1 MIRILPALLM
11 LPALLALADP
21 AAPPV
26 AARKPWSQSYHGQP
40 LADEYHWLQNRKDPA
55 VLAYLKAENA
65 YTEAA
70 TAAIAPLA
78 RRLAAE
84 IGARTTASELTL
96 PSRQGGFYYYTRT
109 VAGQQYPLNCRRRA
123 AADGSYDEHAPE
135 QMLLDQNR
143 LARGTKFF
151 ALEGVMPSPDGQL
164 LAYRADTSGQH
175 QFQLHVKDLRS
186 GRELPLAVA
195 RVTSMEWAADNR
207 TILLTQADPS
217 TLRPD
222 RLLRVTTAGGKPVEV
237 YRERDGNFL
246 LGIGRTHDDRY
257 LQLMALSSDTSDTW
271 LLPRD
276 QPGAA
281 PRLLLPRTTGH
292 RYNAETRGDRLYLLT
307 NRDAPDFRV
316 VSAPL
321 AAPQQW
327 TEVTR
332 PEAGTLIESMDVF
345 RDFLVLNERANA
357 LSHIRILDFA
367 SGQWRAVQF
376 DDEVYLAQA
385 NTELTGVAG
394 YDDASYRVQYQ
405 SPVTPTMVLGIDM
418 ASGARTV
425 LQRQPLAGVD
435 LRRYTTRRIW
445 VAARDG
451 AKVPVWLAYRKDV
464 KLDGSA
470 PLLLY
475 GYGGWGFP
483 SEANFSLKRLSLMER
498 GVIYAEAQIRG
509 GNDLGERWHDDG
521 KLMKRK
527 NVFNDFI
534 DSAEQL
540 VREGYTRPDR
550 LIAEGGSFGGMVM
563 GVVANERPE
572 LFHAVLAA
580 VPQADLVHEI
590 TDPTLPM
597 VTYEYLE
604 SGDPKQRAAFDYMKS
619 YSPYDNIKR
628 QAYPAMLVTAGFND
642 TQAQYWPAAKYVA
655 RLRAFKTD
663 RRPLLL
669 KTDFGSGHYGASG
682 RYDAIDGKAFELAW
696 MLSQWGIA
704 E

>member
-1 MIRILPALLM
+1 MIRILPALLA
-11 LPALLALADP
+11 LPAILALADP

-26 AARKPWSQSYHGQP
+26 AARKPWSQRYHEQALP
-40 LADEYHWLQNRKDPA
+40 DEYHWLQNRKDPA

-65 YTEAA
+65 YTDAA
-70 TAAIAPLA
+70 TTAIRPLA
-78 RRLAAE
+78 KRLAAE
-84 IGARTTASELTL
+84 IAGRTTASDLTV
-96 PSRQGGFYYYTRT
+96 PSRQGDFYYYTRT
-109 VAGQQYPLNCRRRA
+109 SAGQQYPLNCRRRA
-123 AADGSYDEHAPE
+123 AADGSYDDSAPE
-135 QMLLDQNR
+135 HILLDQNR
-143 LARGTKFF
+143 VAHGKKFF
-151 ALEGVMPSPDGQL
+151 ALEGLMPSPDGNL

-175 QFQLHVKDLRS
+175 QFQLHIKDLRS
-186 GRELPLAVA
+186 GRELPVSVP

-222 RLLRVTTAGGKPVEV
+222 RLLRVSTAGGKPVEV

-246 LGIGRTHDDRY
+246 LGIGRTHDGRY
-257 LQLMALSSDTSDTW
+257 LELMALSSDTSDTW

-276 QPGAA
+276 QPDGTL
-281 PRLLLPRTTGH
+281 RLLMPRTTGH

-321 AAPQQW
+321 AAPQDW
-327 TEVTR
+327 TEVAR
-332 PEAGTLIESMDVF
+332 PASGTQIDSMEVF
-345 RDFLVLNERANA
+345 RDFLVLNERASA
-357 LSHIRILDFA
+357 LSHTRIYNFTTGL
-367 SGQWRAVQF
+367 WRSVQF

-385 NTELTGVAG
+385 GTELAGATG
-394 YDDASYRVQYQ
+394 YDDSRYRLQYQ
-405 SPVTPTMVLGIDM
+405 SPVTPPMVIEIDL
-418 ASGARTV
+418 ASGARTIV
-425 LQRQPLAGVD
+425 KRQLLASVD
-435 LRRYTTRRIW
+435 LSRFATRRIL
-445 VAARDG
+445 VTARD
-451 AKVPVWLAYRKDV
+451 AVKVPVWLAYRKDV

-483 SEANFSLKRLSLMER
+483 SEANFSLSRLSLMER

-509 GNDLGERWHDDG
+509 GNDLGEQWHDDG

-534 DSAEQL
+534 DSAEHL
-540 VREGYTRPDR
+540 VREGYTRPER

-572 LFHAVLAA
+572 LFHAVLAG

-604 SGDPKQRAAFDYMKS
+604 SGDPKQKAAFDYMKS

-628 QAYPAMLVTAGFND
+628 QAYPSMLVTAGFND
-642 TQAQYWPAAKYVA
+642 TQAQYWPAAKYVT
-655 RLRAFKTD
+655 RLRAYKTD
-663 RRPLLL
+663 DRPLLL
-669 KTDFGSGHYGASG
+669 KTDFTSGHYGASG

>member
-1 MIRILPALLM
+1 
-11 LPALLALADP
+11 
-21 AAPPV
+21 
-26 AARKPWSQSYHGQP
+26 
-40 LADEYHWLQNRKDPA
+40 
-55 VLAYLKAENA
+55 
-65 YTEAA
+65 
-70 TAAIAPLA
+70 
-78 RRLAAE
+78 
-84 IGARTTASELTL
+84 
-96 PSRQGGFYYYTRT
+96 
-109 VAGQQYPLNCRRRA
+109 
-123 AADGSYDEHAPE
+123 
-135 QMLLDQNR
+135 
-143 LARGTKFF
+143 
-151 ALEGVMPSPDGQL
+151 MPSPDGNL

-175 QFQLHVKDLRS
+175 QFQLHIKDLRS
-186 GRELPLAVA
+186 GRELPVGVP

-222 RLLRVTTAGGKPVEV
+222 RLLRVSTAGGKPVEV

-246 LGIGRTHDDRY
+246 LGIGRTHDGRY
-257 LQLMALSSDTSDTW
+257 LELMALSSDTSDTW

-276 QPGAA
+276 QPDGTL
-281 PRLLLPRTTGH
+281 RLLMPRTTGH
-292 RYNAETRGDRLYLLT
+292 RYNADTRGDRLYLLT

-321 AAPQQW
+321 AAPQDW
-327 TEVTR
+327 TEVAR
-332 PEAGTLIESMDVF
+332 PASGTQIDSMEVF
-345 RDFLVLNERANA
+345 RDYLVLNERASA
-357 LSHIRILDFA
+357 LSHTRIYNFTTGL
-367 SGQWRAVQF
+367 WRSVQF

-385 NTELTGVAG
+385 GTELAGAAG
-394 YDDASYRVQYQ
+394 YDDSRYRLQYQ
-405 SPVTPTMVLGIDM
+405 SPVTPPMVIEIDL
-418 ASGARTV
+418 ASGARTIV
-425 LQRQPLAGVD
+425 KRQLLAGVD
-435 LRRYTTRRIW
+435 LSRFATRRIW
-445 VAARDG
+445 VTARDG
-451 AKVPVWLAYRKDV
+451 VKVPVWLAYRKDV

-483 SEANFSLKRLSLMER
+483 SEANFSLSRLSLMER

-509 GNDLGERWHDDG
+509 GNDLGEQWHDDG

-534 DSAEQL
+534 DSAEHL
-540 VREGYTRPDR
+540 VREGYTRPER

-572 LFHAVLAA
+572 LFHAVLAG
-580 VPQADLVHEI
+580 VPQADLLHEI

-604 SGDPKQRAAFDYMKS
+604 SGDPKQKAAFDYMKS

-655 RLRAFKTD
+655 RLRAYKTD
-663 RRPLLL
+663 DRPLLL
-669 KTDFGSGHYGASG
+669 KTDFTSGHYGASG

>member
-1 MIRILPALLM
+1 MIRILPAFLA
-11 LPALLALADP
+11 LPAVLALANP
-21 AAPPV
+21 AVPPV
-26 AARKPWSQSYHGQP
+26 AAQKPWIDRYHGQA
-40 LADEYHWLQNRKDPA
+40 LADEYHWLQNRNDPA
-55 VLAYLKAENA
+55 VLTYLKAENA

-78 RRLAAE
+78 KSLAAE
-84 IGARTTASELTL
+84 LTARTATSDLTL
-96 PSRQGGFYYYTRT
+96 PWRQGDFYYYARID
-109 VAGQQYPLNCRRRA
+109 AGQQYPLHCRRRA
-123 AADGSYDEHAPE
+123 AADGSYDDSAPE
-135 QMLLDQNR
+135 HILLDQNR
-143 LARGTKFF
+143 LAQGKKFF
-151 ALEGVMPSPDGQL
+151 ALEGFMPSPDGQL
-164 LAYRADTSGQH
+164 LAYRADTSGNH

-186 GRELPLAVA
+186 GRELPLSVA

-207 TILLTQADPS
+207 TILLTQAHPS

-222 RLLRVTTAGGKPVEV
+222 RLLRVSTAGGKPVQV

-246 LGIGRTHDDRY
+246 LGVGRTHDGRF

-276 QPGAA
+276 QPTGAL
-281 PRLLLPRTTGH
+281 RLLMPRTTGH
-292 RYNAETRGDRLYLLT
+292 RYDADTRGDRLYLRT
-307 NRDAPDFRV
+307 NRDAPNFRV

-321 AAPQQW
+321 AAPQEW

-345 RDFLVLNERANA
+345 RDFLVLGERASA
-357 LSHIRILDFA
+357 LSRPRILDFA
-367 SGQWRAVQF
+367 TGQWRSVQF
-376 DDEVYLAQA
+376 DDEVYLLQQ
-385 NTELTGVAG
+385 TGNAG
-394 YDDASYRVQYQ
+394 YDDRSYRLQYQ
-405 SPVTPTMVLGIDM
+405 SPVAPPMVLEIDM
-418 ASGARTV
+418 ASGARKV
-425 LQRQPLAGVD
+425 LKRQPLAGVD
-435 LRRYTTRRIW
+435 LARFATRRIW
-445 VAARDG
+445 ITARDG
-451 AKVPVWLAYRKDV
+451 VKVPVWLAYRKDV

-483 SEANFSLKRLSLMER
+483 SEADFSLRRLSLMER

-509 GNDLGERWHDDG
+509 GNDLGEQWHDDG

-540 VREGYTRPDR
+540 VREGYTRPER

-572 LFHAVLAA
+572 LFHAVLAS

-604 SGDPKQRAAFDYMKS
+604 SGDPKQKAAFDYMKS

-655 RLRAFKTD
+655 RLRAHKTD
-663 RRPLLL
+663 SRPLLL
-669 KTDFGSGHYGASG
+669 KTDFTSGHYGASG

-696 MLSQWGIA
+696 MLSQWGIN

>member
-1 MIRILPALLM
+1 MIRILPAFLA
-11 LPALLALADP
+11 LPAVLALANP
-21 AAPPV
+21 AVPPV
-26 AARKPWSQSYHGQP
+26 AAQKPWSQRYHGQA
-40 LADEYHWLQNRKDPA
+40 LADEYHWLQNRNDPA
-55 VLAYLKAENA
+55 VLSYLKAENA

-78 RRLAAE
+78 KSLAAE
-84 IGARTTASELTL
+84 LTARTTASDLTL
-96 PSRQGGFYYYTRT
+96 PWRQGDFYYYARI
-109 VAGQQYPLNCRRRA
+109 VAGKQYPLNCRRRA
-123 AADGSYDEHAPE
+123 AADGSYDDSAPE
-135 QMLLDQNR
+135 DILLDQNR
-143 LARGTKFF
+143 LAQGRKFF
-151 ALEGVMPSPDGQL
+151 ALEGMMPSPDGQL
-164 LAYRADTSGQH
+164 LAYRADTSGNH
-175 QFQLHVKDLRS
+175 QFQLHIKDLRS
-186 GRELPLAVA
+186 GHELPLSVA

-207 TILLTQADPS
+207 TILLTQAHPS

-222 RLLRVTTAGGKPVEV
+222 RLLRVSTAGGKPVEV

-246 LGIGRTHDDRY
+246 LGVGRTHDGRF
-257 LQLMALSSDTSDTW
+257 LQLMALSADTSDTW

-276 QPGAA
+276 QPTGAL
-281 PRLLLPRTTGH
+281 RLLMPRTTGH
-292 RYNAETRGDRLYLLT
+292 RYDADTRGDRLYLRT
-307 NRDAPDFRV
+307 NRDAPNFRV

-321 AAPQQW
+321 ASPQEW

-345 RDFLVLNERANA
+345 RDFLVLNERASA
-357 LSHIRILDFA
+357 LSRPRIHDFA
-367 SGQWRAVQF
+367 TGQWRNVQF
-376 DDEVYLAQA
+376 DDEVYLLQA
-385 NTELTGVAG
+385 TGNAG
-394 YDDASYRVQYQ
+394 YDDRSYRLQYQ
-405 SPVTPTMVLGIDM
+405 SPVAPPMVLEIDM
-418 ASGARTV
+418 ASGARKV
-425 LQRQPLAGVD
+425 LKRQPLPGVD
-435 LRRYTTRRIW
+435 LERFATRRIW
-445 VAARDG
+445 IAARDG
-451 AKVPVWLAYRKDV
+451 ARVPVWLAYRKDV

-483 SEANFSLKRLSLMER
+483 SEADFSLRRLSLMER

-509 GNDLGERWHDDG
+509 GNDLGEQWHDDG

-534 DSAEQL
+534 DSAEHL
-540 VREGYTRPDR
+540 VREGYTRPER

-572 LFHAVLAA
+572 LFHAVLAS
-580 VPQADLVHEI
+580 VPQADLLHEI

-604 SGDPKQRAAFDYMKS
+604 SGDPKQKAAFDYMKS

-655 RLRAFKTD
+655 RLRAHKTD
-663 RRPLLL
+663 SRPLLL
-669 KTDFGSGHYGASG
+669 KTDFSSGHYGASG
-682 RYDAIDGKAFELAW
+682 RYDAIDGRAFELAW
-696 MLSQWGIA
+696 MLSQWGIN

>member
-1 MIRILPALLM
+1 MIRILPL
-11 LPALLALADP
+11 LLALPATLAYADP
-21 AAPPV
+21 VAPPV
-26 AARKPWSQSYHGQP
+26 AARKPWSQRYHGQA
-40 LADEYHWLQNRKDPA
+40 LADEYHWLQNRNDPA

-65 YTEAA
+65 HTEAV
-70 TAAIAPLA
+70 AAAFAPLA
-78 RRLAAE
+78 KRLAAQMRE
-84 IGARTTASELTL
+84 RTTASDLTV
-96 PSRQGGFYYYTRT
+96 PSRQGGFYYYSRSG
-109 VAGQQYPLNCRRRA
+109 AGQQYPLNCRRRA
-123 AADGSYDEHAPE
+123 AADGSYDATAPE
-135 QMLLDQNR
+135 QILLDQNR
-143 LARGTKFF
+143 LARGKKFF
-151 ALEGVMPSPDGQL
+151 ALEGLLPSPDGTL

-175 QFQLHVKDLRS
+175 QFQLHIKDLRS
-186 GRELPLAVA
+186 GRELPLSVA

-207 TILLTQADPS
+207 TILLTQADPV

-222 RLLRVTTAGGKPVEV
+222 RLLRVSTAGGKPVEV

-246 LGIGRTHDDRY
+246 LGVGRTHDGRY
-257 LQLMALSSDTSDTW
+257 LELMALSADTSDTW

-276 QPGAA
+276 QPDGA
-281 PRLLLPRTTGH
+281 PRLLMPRTPGH
-292 RYNAETRGDRLYLLT
+292 RYNAETHGDRLYLLT
-307 NRDAPDFRV
+307 NRDAPNFRV

-321 AAPQQW
+321 AAPQDW
-327 TEVTR
+327 TEVAR
-332 PEAGTLIESMDVF
+332 PDAGTLIESMDVY
-345 RDFLVLNERANA
+345 RDFLVLNERTNA
-357 LSHIRILDFA
+357 LSRPRIYNFA
-367 SGQWRAVQF
+367 SGQWRSVQF

-385 NTELTGVAG
+385 NTELAGVAG
-394 YDDASYRVQYQ
+394 YDDASYRLQYQ
-405 SPVTPTMVLGIDM
+405 SPVAPPMVLEIDM
-418 ASGARTV
+418 ASGARTIV
-425 LQRQPLAGVD
+425 KRQPLAGVD
-435 LRRYTTRRIW
+435 LGRFATRRIW
-445 VAARDG
+445 VSARDG
-451 AKVPVWLAYRKDV
+451 ARVPVWLAYRKDV

-483 SEANFSLKRLSLMER
+483 SEANFSLGRLSLMER

-509 GNDLGERWHDDG
+509 GNDLGEQWHDDG

-534 DSAEQL
+534 DSAEHL

-580 VPQADLVHEI
+580 VPQADLIHEI
-590 TDPTLPM
+590 TDPTAPM

-604 SGDPKQRAAFDYMKS
+604 SGDPKQKAAFDYMRS

-628 QAYPAMLVTAGFND
+628 QAYPAMLVTAGFKD

-655 RLRAFKTD
+655 RLRAYKTD
-663 RRPLLL
+663 SRPLLL

-696 MLSQWGIA
+696 MLTQWGIT

>member
-1 MIRILPALLM
+1 MIRILPALLV
-11 LPALLALADP
+11 LPAVLALANP
-21 AAPPV
+21 AVPPV
-26 AARKPWSQSYHGQP
+26 AAQKPWSDRYHGQA
-40 LADEYHWLQNRKDPA
+40 LADEYHWLQNRNDPA
-55 VLAYLKAENA
+55 VLSYLKAENA

-78 RRLAAE
+78 KSLAAE
-84 IGARTTASELTL
+84 ITGRTTASDLTV
-96 PSRQGGFYYYTRT
+96 PWRQGDFYYYARID
-109 VAGQQYPLNCRRRA
+109 AGQQYPLNCRRRA
-123 AADGSYDEHAPE
+123 AVDGSYDDSAPE
-135 QMLLDQNR
+135 HILLDQNR
-143 LARGTKFF
+143 LAQGKKFF
-151 ALEGVMPSPDGQL
+151 ALEGMMPSPDGQL
-164 LAYRADTSGQH
+164 LAYRADTNGNH

-186 GRELPLAVA
+186 GRELPLSVA

-207 TILLTQADPS
+207 TILLTQAHPS

-222 RLLRVTTAGGKPVEV
+222 RLLRVSTAGGKPVEV

-246 LGIGRTHDDRY
+246 LGIGRTHDGRF

-276 QPGAA
+276 QPTGAL
-281 PRLLLPRTTGH
+281 RLLMPRTTGH
-292 RYNAETRGDRLYLLT
+292 RYDADTHGDQLYLRT
-307 NRDAPDFRV
+307 NRDAPNFRV
-316 VSAPL
+316 VRAPL
-321 AAPQQW
+321 AAPQDW
-327 TEVTR
+327 SEVMR
-332 PEAGTLIESMDVF
+332 PEAGTLIESLDVF
-345 RDFLVLNERANA
+345 RDFLVLSERASA
-357 LSHIRILDFA
+357 LSRPRILDFA
-367 SGQWRAVQF
+367 TGQWRSVQF
-376 DDEVYLAQA
+376 DDEVYLLQQ
-385 NTELTGVAG
+385 TGNAG
-394 YDDASYRVQYQ
+394 YDDRSYRLQYQ
-405 SPVTPTMVLGIDM
+405 SPVAPPMVLEIDM
-418 ASGARTV
+418 ASGARKV
-425 LQRQPLAGVD
+425 LKRQPLAGVD
-435 LRRYTTRRIW
+435 LQRFVTRRIW
-445 VAARDG
+445 ITARDG
-451 AKVPVWLAYRKDV
+451 VKVPVWLAYRKDV

-483 SEANFSLKRLSLMER
+483 SEADFSLRRLSLMER

-509 GNDLGERWHDDG
+509 GNDLGEQWHDDG

-534 DSAEQL
+534 DSAEHL
-540 VREGYTRPDR
+540 VREGYTRPER

-572 LFHAVLAA
+572 LFHAVLAS

-604 SGDPKQRAAFDYMKS
+604 SGDPKQKAAFEYMKS

-628 QAYPAMLVTAGFND
+628 QAYPAMLVTAGFKD

-655 RLRAFKTD
+655 RLRAHKTD
-663 RRPLLL
+663 SRPLLL
-669 KTDFGSGHYGASG
+669 KTDFTSGHYGASG
-682 RYDAIDGKAFELAW
+682 RYDAIGGTAFELAW
-696 MLSQWGIA
+696 MLSQWGIN